1 MVKGT
6 HYEKVVCACCFLF
19 LCVNIGFTST
29 SFNVYQ
35 PYIVAVDGIGD
46 TGGSLI
52 LAFRTLISLLCMLAV
67 AKWYRLLDCR
77 LGVFLAS
84 CLTAIGFF
92 FYSLADN
99 FFMFCLGGL
108 FAGAGYGFGGM
119 VAMNLIISRWF
130 KSHVGA
136 AVGIA
141 ATGSGFASI
150 VFPFIITLIIENG
163 TLHAAFLMEAVVAL
177 AVGLLVFALLRNY
190 PSELG
195 MQPYE
200 SHEKNKKEKRIGAS
214 CSLTPAARKLLFV
227 AMIFIGAI
235 AVDGWG
241 YLSILMTT
249 SGFDPIFAAGMLTL
263 AGVCLAVAKAA
274 SGETFDLLGP
284 FRGSVIFFTLMNVGL
299 VLCVFSF
306 LGNSALMTAAIVLF
320 SVGNCLGTVGISVWS
335 IDLSTPEE
343 RLGLVKDLQ
352 VGYAFGGFIFN
363 LVPGPLMD
371 VLGSYC
377 VSYGILVVL
386 GVICMAIVLGIYV
399 KLVGKSNL

>member
-99 FFMFCLGGL
+99 FFMFCLG
-108 FAGAGYGFGGM
+108 
-119 VAMNLIISRWF
+119 
-130 KSHVGA
+130 
-136 AVGIA
+136 
-141 ATGSGFASI
+141 
-150 VFPFIITLIIENG
+150 
-163 TLHAAFLMEAVVAL
+163 
-177 AVGLLVFALLRNY
+177 
-190 PSELG
+190 
-195 MQPYE
+195 
-200 SHEKNKKEKRIGAS
+200 
-214 CSLTPAARKLLFV
+214 
-227 AMIFIGAI
+227 
-235 AVDGWG
+235 
-241 YLSILMTT
+241 
-249 SGFDPIFAAGMLTL
+249 
-263 AGVCLAVAKAA
+263 
-274 SGETFDLLGP
+274 
-284 FRGSVIFFTLMNVGL
+284 
-299 VLCVFSF
+299 
-306 LGNSALMTAAIVLF
+306 
-320 SVGNCLGTVGISVWS
+320 TVGISVWS